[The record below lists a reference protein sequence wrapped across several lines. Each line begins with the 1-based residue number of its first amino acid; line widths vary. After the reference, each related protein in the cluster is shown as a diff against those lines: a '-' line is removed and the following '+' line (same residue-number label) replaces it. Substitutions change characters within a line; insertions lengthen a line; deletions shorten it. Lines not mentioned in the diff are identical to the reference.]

1 MVRWKNRDQP
11 PPELRILLIDTIGLL
26 AGLYRG
32 ADLAYVGAGFTTGV
46 HNTMEPASMGL
57 PVFFGPR
64 YDNALEAKEMIELG
78 CAFSIDSPK
87 TFQSQFFPLLENPE
101 HSKKLGEQ
109 ARQFIESQAHASGK
123 CLHLILR

>member
-1 MVRWKNRDQP
+1 
-11 PPELRILLIDTIGLL
+11 
-26 AGLYRG
+26 
-32 ADLAYVGAGFTTGV
+32 
-46 HNTMEPASMGL
+46 MGL

-109 ARQFIESQAHASGK
+109 ARQFIESQAHTSEQ
-123 CLHLILR
+123 CLPAILGNL